1 MKVLLQEGRLN
12 KPGALLFIKI
22 QLKPYTMS
30 NNLQL
35 TPGSYKAAII
45 FTTCLLLVIQIF
57 K

>member
-1 MKVLLQEGRLN
+1 MKVLLQEGRPN